1 MLVSLFL
8 LGLYVAFCHVLQG
21 YFMISESVIH
31 LSHWQFTLTSLYQF
45 LFIPLIVGL
54 SLVLAI
60 MESIYIMTGRKD
72 YKAMTIFWGKLF
84 GINFVIFLLMKLIIA
99 AQFAM
104 NWSYLSYYVGDILGA
119 SFTIETLIIIFLQVS
134 LVGLF
139 IFGWN
144 KFNKG
149 QHLVITWL
157 MAISSIFMLGWL
169 LITNHWM
176 KNPIGI
182 AFNYQTMRMEL
193 TDIEEIIFNPTIYAE
208 LIQVIT
214 LSCLLTAIFILAVSA
229 YYLLKECRQDLAK
242 PSFIFS
248 ANFGLIATLLIV
260 IIVNFSQVLPNTS
273 FSSPSLIDSAK
284 ILETNRQ
291 RIHNG
296 IKAHNLLDK
305 LRDTQHEAGVLEEF
319 NLYKK
324 DLAYGLLL
332 KQSLE
337 NITEATEEQIELAA
351 QFSLPVSPPSFW
363 SPKIR
368 LISWFISLIIFINA
382 LIASLIFKYR
392 PSWSLKISLYSLPLL
407 WIAYLINVVIHELA
421 YQPWAVKEVI
431 PIFLSPSSL
440 SEPDLWLSL
449 VSYLITYILFISAE
463 IILMLKFINQSSK
476 PTNNQHHSFEMN
488 AGETQ

>member
-1 MLVSLFL
+1 
-8 LGLYVAFCHVLQG
+8 
-21 YFMISESVIH
+21 MISESVIH

-54 SLVLAI
+54 SLILAI

-84 GINFVIFLLMKLIIA
+84 GINFAIFLLMKLIIA
-99 AQFAM
+99 AQFTM

-176 KNPIGI
+176 QNPIGI

-229 YYLLKECRQDLAK
+229 YYLLKEYRQDLAK

-273 FSSPSLIDSAK
+273 FSSPSLINSAK

-296 IKAHNLLDK
+296 IKAHSLLDK

-382 LIASLIFKYR
+382 LIASLIFKYS

-463 IILMLKFINQSSK
+463 IILMLKFINQQPESI
-476 PTNNQHHSFEMN
+476 NNQHHSFEMN

>member
-31 LSHWQFTLTSLYQF
+31 LSHWQFTLTSLHEF

-60 MESIYIMTGRKD
+60 MESIYIITGRKD
-72 YKAMTIFWGKLF
+72 YKAMTLFWGKLF
-84 GINFVIFLLMKLIIA
+84 GINFAIFLLMKLIIA

-119 SFTIETLIIIFLQVS
+119 SFVIEISIIIFLQAS

-139 IFGWN
+139 IFGWDR
-144 KFNKG
+144 FNQG

-157 MAISSIFMLGWL
+157 MAFSSIFALGGL
-169 LITNHWM
+169 LITRHWM
-176 KNPIGI
+176 QNPMGA

-193 TDIEEIIFNPTIYAE
+193 TDVVEIIFNPTIYAE
-208 LIQVIT
+208 LVQMLI
-214 LSCLLTAIFILAVSA
+214 LSCLLTAVFILAISA
-229 YYLLKECRQDLAK
+229 YYLLKQCRQAIAK

-248 ANFGLIATLLIV
+248 ANFGLIATLLV
-260 IIVNFSQVLPNTS
+260 FIIANFSQVLPNTL

-296 IKAHNLLDK
+296 IKAHVLLDK
-305 LRDTQHEAGVLEEF
+305 LRDTEHEASVLKEF
-319 NLYKK
+319 NYYKK

-337 NITEATEEQIELAA
+337 NIIEATDEQIELAT
-351 QFSLPVSPPSFW
+351 QFSLPMSPPSFW

-382 LIASLIFKYR
+382 LIVGFIFQYR
-392 PSWSLKISLYSLPLL
+392 QSWLLKISLYSLPLL

-421 YQPWAVKEVI
+421 YQPWAVKDVI

-449 VSYLITYILFISAE
+449 VSYLITYSIFISAE
-463 IILMLKFINQSSK
+463 ITLMLKFINQQSE
-476 PTNNQHHSFEMN
+476 PTNNKHHSFEMN
-488 AGETQ
+488 AGEIQ

>member
-1 MLVSLFL
+1 
-8 LGLYVAFCHVLQG
+8 
-21 YFMISESVIH
+21 MISESVIH
-31 LSHWQFTLTSLYQF
+31 LSHWQFTLTSLHQF

-60 MESIYIMTGRKD
+60 MESVYIITGRKD
-72 YKAMTIFWGKLF
+72 YKAMTLFWGKLF
-84 GINFVIFLLMKLIIA
+84 GINFAIFLLIKLIIA

-119 SFTIETLIIIFLQVS
+119 SFSIETLIIIFLQTN

-139 IFGWN
+139 IFGWD

-149 QHLVITWL
+149 QHLLITWL
-157 MAISSIFMLGWL
+157 MAFSSILTLGWL
-169 LITNHWM
+169 LTTSHWM
-176 KNPIGI
+176 QNPVGA

-193 TDIEEIIFNPTIYAE
+193 TDIVKIIFNSAIYAE
-208 LIQVIT
+208 LMQRVV
-214 LSCLLTAIFILAVSA
+214 LSCLLTAVFILAISA
-229 YYLLKECRQDLAK
+229 YYLLKECRLDIAK

-248 ANFGLIATLLIV
+248 ANFGLIATLLV
-260 IIVNFSQVLPNTS
+260 FIIVNFSQVLPNTS
-273 FSSPSLIDSAK
+273 FSNPSLIDSAK

-296 IKAHNLLDK
+296 IKAHTLLDK

-319 NLYKK
+319 NHHKK

-337 NITEATEEQIELAA
+337 DITQATEEQIELAA
-351 QFSLPVSPPSFW
+351 QFSLPVSPPTFW

-368 LISWFISLIIFINA
+368 LLSWFISLIIFINA
-382 LIASLIFKYR
+382 LMASLIFQYR
-392 PSWSLKISLYSLPLL
+392 QSWLLKISLYSLPLL
-407 WIAYLINVVIHELA
+407 WIAYFINVIIHQLA
-421 YQPWAVKEVI
+421 YQPWAVKDVI

-440 SEPDLWLSL
+440 SESDLWLS
-449 VSYLITYILFISAE
+449 VVGYLITYIIFISAE
-463 IILMLKFINQSSK
+463 IILMLKFINQQSK
-476 PTNNQHHSFEMN
+476 PTNNKYPSFEMN
-488 AGETQ
+488 AGEIL